1 MFRVI
6 SLFIAT
12 VVLSGCATYGSGINK
27 SLELTKNGDFVG
39 AQAIIKKELSPVGN
53 DRILYYMELGVLE
66 HLAGNYQAS
75 IALFEKAERIGEDLY
90 TKRAGELLTVAMTS
104 PRQGPYR
111 GANYERVLINYYKA
125 MNFLMLGQQAD
136 KRSTREDALEG
147 ARIEVRRLEMNLS
160 AIANEKGSY
169 QDQKDEDE
177 ALFSKLSKIFNALNG
192 DFLDKGKLI
201 YRQDAWANYLSGLT
215 YEQNGEYDDA
225 RISYQKAAKLYEEGF
240 QEQYELDKNITEQ
253 AWFDTIRMMRKAGG
267 WQSEWPRLAKKKL
280 SKKRRSE
287 LKTFDQGAQ
296 VVVIE
301 HVGFAPH
308 RKELNLVL
316 SVDAANKELV
326 LAPVLTGT
334 QQEREEQFGWFFMM
348 YADKGILGLIQNYN
362 SGGINS
368 AMEGFFST
376 KRIGIAS
383 MWDIAEGLGL
393 IGALSQGNIRVTVP
407 YYAPFKKGPGSSV
420 LNVGNNNYP
429 LVSGESIAQLALQE
443 QLLGAGDDMT
453 QALAREALKAVA
465 TQKVA
470 ENAGQYGQLF
480 SLAGKIASF
489 ATSQAETRNWLTLP
503 YEMRV
508 TRVSVEAGEHVL
520 KLSSKPNPLRPAKV
534 SKEQVNLKKGEIFV
548 WKQRSVT
555 GNNIAQP
562 AQTEVRTAAAY

>member
-1 MFRVI
+1 MYRAISLLVI
-6 SLFIAT
+6 SVI
-12 VVLSGCATYGSGINK
+12 LSGCATYGSGIK
-27 SLELTKNGDFVG
+27 QSLELTKKGDFTG
-39 AQAIIKKELSPVGN
+39 AQAIIKKELNPEGK

-75 IALFEKAERIGEDLY
+75 TQMLENAERIGEDLY
-90 TKRAGELLTVAMTS
+90 TKRAGELLAVAMTS
-104 PRQGPYR
+104 PRMGPYR

-125 MNFLMLGQQAD
+125 MNFLMLGQQAET
-136 KRSTREDALEG
+136 RSVREDALEG
-147 ARIEVRRLEMNLS
+147 ARIEVRRLEMNLT

-169 QDQKDEDE
+169 QAQKDEDQ
-177 ALFSKLSKIFNALNG
+177 ALFSKLTKIFNALNG
-192 DFLDKGKLI
+192 DFLDKGKLV

-225 RISYQKAAKLYEEGF
+225 RISYQKAAKLYEDGF

-267 WQSEWPRLAKKKL
+267 WDSEWPRLAKKKL

-308 RKELNLVL
+308 RKELNLNL
-316 SVDAANKELV
+316 SVDADNKELV

-334 QQEREEQFGWFFMM
+334 QQDREEQFAWFFMM

-362 SGGINS
+362 TGGINS
-368 AMEGFFST
+368 AIEGFFST
-376 KRIGIAS
+376 KRVGIAP
-383 MWDIAEGLGL
+383 MWNIAEGLGL

-407 YYAPFKKGPGSSV
+407 YYAPFKTGPGESV
-420 LNVGNNNYP
+420 LNIGSKKYP
-429 LVSGESIAQLALQE
+429 LVSAESIAQLALQE
-443 QLLGAGDDMT
+443 QLLSAPDDMT

-480 SLAGKIASF
+480 SFAGKIASF
-489 ATSQAETRNWLTLP
+489 ASSQAETRNWLTLP

-508 TRVSVEAGEHVL
+508 TRVSVEAGEHLL
-520 KLSSKPNPLRPAKV
+520 KLNSKPNPLRPAKV
-534 SKEQVNLKKGEIFV
+534 SETQVNLKKGEIFV

-555 GNNIAQP
+555 GNNIP
-562 AQTEVRTAAAY
+562 KPVTTELRTAATY